1 MVWRVLSTALPAGV
15 AAGLLVSLLQF
26 VAVQPLIEAAERI
39 EQGLTASATVE
50 ANPVAPAPGGA
61 DRSANRAE
69 RRRTLLTLAA
79 NVLLG
84 VGFGLFLAG
93 AYLFHGGRVGLLRGF
108 LWGLGGFAV
117 FQLAPALGLPPALPG
132 SPEAE
137 VTARQVWWVGTVTAS
152 AVGLALVVL
161 SRRNLL
167 RGVGVVVI
175 LLPHLIGAPHLEPGV
190 TTPLPPEL
198 ISRFILASLATTGL
212 FWVFLGGL
220 SGWLHSRQG

>member
-1 MVWRVLSTALPAGV
+1 M
-15 AAGLLVSLLQF
+15 
-26 VAVQPLIEAAERI
+26 
-39 EQGLTASATVE
+39 
-50 ANPVAPAPGGA
+50 
-61 DRSANRAE
+61 
-69 RRRTLLTLAA
+69 
-79 NVLLG
+79 
-84 VGFGLFLAG
+84 
-93 AYLFHGGRVGLLRGF
+93 
-108 LWGLGGFAV
+108 
-117 FQLAPALGLPPALPG
+117 PG

-190 TTPLPPEL
+190 TSPLPPEL
-198 ISRFILASLATTGL
+198 ISRFILASLATTGV